1 MAFNGTRLFRYAL
14 LGEAAIN
21 IASAIPIILNP
32 DSILKLLVRG
42 PTMINPATRTLT
54 QWFATLTASPILNA
68 VLRSSHRF
76 GGLTLAL
83 TVPILL
89 SYPNPH
95 ASRGSSSD
103 VMARRRTTYLTLGAG
118 ELALGTIM
126 AAQYLLGDSGLTDG
140 ALLGGMGTMGGIA
153 AIRGFF
159 LYVRPSW
166 MAAQGNAEKA
176 M

>member
-21 IASAIPIILNP
+21 IAGAIPIILNP
-32 DSILKLLVRG
+32 DSMLKLLVRG

-54 QWFATLTASPILNA
+54 QWF
-68 VLRSSHRF
+68 

-83 TVPILL
+83 TVPIVL

-95 ASRGSSSD
+95 PSRGSSSE

-126 AAQYLLGDSGLTDG
+126 AAQYLLGGSGLTDS
-140 ALLGGMGTMGGIA
+140 ALLAGMGMMGGIA
-153 AIRGFF
+153 AMRGFF

-176 M
+176 L

>member
-1 MAFNGTRLFRYAL
+1 MSFNGTRLFRYAL

-21 IASAIPIILNP
+21 IAGAIPIILNP
-32 DSILKLLVRG
+32 DSMLKLLVRG

-54 QWFATLTASPILNA
+54 QWF
-68 VLRSSHRF
+68 

-95 ASRGSSSD
+95 PSRGSSSE

-118 ELALGTIM
+118 EVALGTIM
-126 AAQYLLGDSGLTDG
+126 AAQYILGDSGLTDG
-140 ALLGGMGTMGGIA
+140 ALLAGMGMMGGIA
-153 AIRGFF
+153 AMRGFF

-176 M
+176 L

>member
-1 MAFNGTRLFRYAL
+1 MTFNGTRLFRYAL

-32 DSILKLLVRG
+32 DSMLKFLVRG

-54 QWFATLTASPILNA
+54 QW
-68 VLRSSHRF
+68 F

-95 ASRGSSSD
+95 PSRGSSSD

-153 AIRGFF
+153 AMRGFF

-176 M
+176 L

>member
-54 QWFATLTASPILNA
+54 QW
-68 VLRSSHRF
+68 F

-153 AIRGFF
+153 AMRGFF

>member
-21 IASAIPIILNP
+21 IAGAIPIILNP
-32 DSILKLLVRG
+32 DSMLKLLVKG

-54 QWFATLTASPILNA
+54 QW
-68 VLRSSHRF
+68 F

-95 ASRGSSSD
+95 PSRWSSSE

-126 AAQYLLGDSGLTDG
+126 AAQYLLGDSGLTDN
-140 ALLGGMGTMGGIA
+140 ALLAGMGMMGGIA
-153 AIRGFF
+153 AMRGFF

-176 M
+176 L

>member
-1 MAFNGTRLFRYAL
+1 MTFNGTRLFRYAL
-14 LGEAAIN
+14 IGEAAIN

-42 PTMINPATRTLT
+42 PTMINPGTRTLT
-54 QWFATLTASPILNA
+54 QW
-68 VLRSSHRF
+68 F

-153 AIRGFF
+153 AMRGFF

>member
-14 LGEAAIN
+14 LGEAAGN
-21 IASAIPIILNP
+21 IASAIPMILNP
-32 DSILKLLVRG
+32 DSILRLLVRG
-42 PTMINPATRTLT
+42 PTMINPATRSFT
-54 QWFATLTASPILNA
+54 QWF
-68 VLRSSHRF
+68 
-76 GGLTLAL
+76 GGMTLAL

-95 ASRGSSSD
+95 PKQGSSSD
-103 VMARRRTTYLTLGAG
+103 VMARRRTTYFTLGAG

-126 AAQYLLGDSGLTDG
+126 AAQFLLGDSSLTDD
-140 ALLGGMGTMGGIA
+140 ALLGGMGIMGGIA
-153 AIRGFF
+153 AMRGFF

-176 M
+176 L

>member
-1 MAFNGTRLFRYAL
+1 MAFNGTRIFRYAL

-21 IASAIPIILNP
+21 IAGAIPIILNP
-32 DSILKLLVRG
+32 DSMLKLLVRG

-54 QWFATLTASPILNA
+54 QWF
-68 VLRSSHRF
+68 

-95 ASRGSSSD
+95 PSRGSSSE

-126 AAQYLLGDSGLTDG
+126 AAQYILGDSGLTDN
-140 ALLGGMGTMGGIA
+140 ALLAGMGMMGGIA
-153 AIRGFF
+153 AMRGFF

-176 M
+176 L

>member
-32 DSILKLLVRG
+32 DNILKLLVRG

-54 QWFATLTASPILNA
+54 QW
-68 VLRSSHRF
+68 F

-153 AIRGFF
+153 AMRGFF